1 MSLLAAEGIG
11 LAFGGVKALDGVSF
25 RAEAGR
31 VLSIIGPNGA
41 GKTTVLN
48 IVSGLYR
55 PDRGRVRLAGED
67 VTALPPHRLAAK
79 GLSRTFQN
87 LQIFARMTAAENVM
101 VGRHLREPHALV
113 PDLLHLPSVAR
124 RNRETRATALELLDF
139 VGLGA
144 HADHL
149 AGALPYGAMKRLEI
163 ARALASEPKALLLDE
178 PAAGCNA
185 VETDDMEAL
194 VRVIAGR
201 GIAVVLVEHDMRLV
215 MKISDAILV
224 LDHGRPLAEGDPET
238 VRRNPAVI
246 EAYLGRPREPAH
258 ARR

>member
-1 MSLLAAEGIG
+1 MSLLAADG
-11 LAFGGVKALDGVSF
+11 LGLSFGGVKALDGVGF

-41 GKTTVLN
+41 GKTTLFN

-55 PDRGRVRLAGED
+55 PDRGRVFLAGED
-67 VTALPPHRLAAK
+67 VTALPPHALARK

-101 VGRHLREPHALV
+101 AGRHLREPLGLV
-113 PDLLHLPSVAR
+113 PDLLHWPSVGR
-124 RNRETRATALELLDF
+124 QNRETRAKALDLLRF
-139 VGLGA
+139 VGLGP
-144 HADHL
+144 HADVM

-185 VETDDMEAL
+185 VETEAL
-194 VRVIAGR
+194 DGLIRIIAGQ
-201 GIAVVLVEHDMRLV
+201 GVAVVLVEHDMRLV
-215 MKISDAILV
+215 MKISDTILV
-224 LDHGRPLAEGDPET
+224 LDHGRPLAEGDPDT
-238 VRRNPAVI
+238 VRWNPAVI

-258 ARR
+258 ARG

>member
-1 MSLLAAEGIG
+1 MSLLAADG
-11 LAFGGVKALDGVSF
+11 LGLSFGGVKALDGVGF

-41 GKTTVLN
+41 GKTTLFN

-55 PDRGRVRLAGED
+55 SDRGRVFLAGED
-67 VTALPPHRLAAK
+67 VTALPPHALARK

-101 VGRHLREPHALV
+101 AGRHLREPHGLV
-113 PDLLHLPSVAR
+113 PDLLHLPSVGR
-124 RNRETRATALELLDF
+124 QNRETRAKALDLLRF
-139 VGLGA
+139 VGLGP
-144 HADHL
+144 HADVM

-185 VETDDMEAL
+185 VETEAL
-194 VRVIAGR
+194 DGLIRIIAGQ
-201 GIAVVLVEHDMRLV
+201 GVAVVLVEHDMRLV
-215 MKISDAILV
+215 MKISDRILV
-224 LDHGRPLAEGDPET
+224 LDHGRPLAEGDPDT
-238 VRRNPAVI
+238 VRWNPAVI

-258 ARR
+258 ARG